1 MDQGRRTSDR
11 KSVGLLVKLKHES
24 VGSFTEEFATNISP
38 GGMFIRSRTPQ
49 PVGTPVRFEVQ
60 IANGVR
66 VLQGTATVRWVR
78 DVNDPAGP
86 PGMGLQF
93 QELDTASR
101 ALVDLMLQRKPGGG
115 AVPAAAPL
123 PSIAP
128 VVAPGIA
135 PLAAPGIAPLTAP
148 GIAPVRPPVAVPP
161 VAAAPRPAAVPARPA
176 AVAPPTRPA
185 QPAAGGA
192 ALDSLFDDLDA
203 PSSSPAPAADEPLS
217 LGGADEPF
225 SLGGP
230 DEDMGL
236 AQADSAN
243 DVDIPL
249 DELIAG
255 TPPPTVQ
262 GVLSGGDEPLPG
274 LDFEFEVPV
283 VDEPIA
289 MGEPLEEV
297 PIEVGLSVEDD
308 AASAAGDAGG
318 FELDFSDVAPAP
330 PPRAAPVTPPP
341 VQRAAPPPAAMPI
354 VPPVAPAKPSGGSA
368 EFDFDLSSLDDE
380 APLELAR
387 EPTSSPGR
395 QRPLGREPA
404 SSPGRAA
411 APGLGRE
418 PGSAAGRAPGLGR
431 EPGSAAG
438 RAPGLG
444 REPGSAAGR
453 AAVPGL
459 GLEPRSSGGRPAAP
473 GLGLEPGSAA
483 GRAAAPG
490 LGREPG
496 SVAGR
501 AAAPGLGREPGSAAG
516 RPSVPGLGL
525 EPGSAAGRAPGLG
538 REPGSV
544 AGRPA
549 ARAPGELPLE
559 PGSFANRPAA
569 PGLGREPGSA
579 AGRAP
584 DLSQEP
590 ASSWGR
596 AVPQQPPAPQPPPVQ
611 RPSGGSAEFDLD
623 LSIDDD
629 GPLEL
634 AREPVSSTGR
644 PAARPMAPPPQPPPS
659 TLPPSVRQAPPA
671 PAAPVAPATLAP
683 AAAPVAS
690 APPPLDANGQVRPI
704 YLTPPQTIA
713 GTGPVIG
720 IDLGTTNSCVALLS
734 NGRPVVLRSR
744 EGYNTIP
751 SVISLSAQNKL
762 LVSHRAKNQL
772 VLRPTHTIYGAKR
785 LVGRPYDSA
794 VVKQVRERFHY
805 EITPDAAGRAAVRLG
820 TDVLSLEEVQGIILR
835 ECKEM
840 AETHLNQKVERAVV
854 TVPAYYSE
862 PQREAVRKAGAMAGL
877 KVERIL
883 NEPTSAALAYGL
895 NRELNKKV
903 LVYDLGGGT
912 FDATI
917 LRIEKNVFEVL
928 GTGGDIFLGG
938 IDFDNLI
945 VDFLLER
952 FQEKEGIAFN
962 GDGIALSRVGDAAER
977 AKMALSERSTF
988 EVHIPMLMM
997 DDAGRPRDLRVTMS
1011 RQDLEKICDPLLNRT
1026 IDVVRDVLL
1035 DSKLK
1040 ASEVDDIIL
1049 VGGMSRMPL
1058 VRDKLKGLFS
1068 KNAQASV
1075 NADEAVALGAA
1086 LYSGSVDKVSSV
1098 VLIDV
1103 LPMTIGVA
1111 MPGGG
1116 FKRVIER
1123 NSPLPTQRSFA
1134 ISTSQDNE
1142 ERMELSVFQGEDNHI
1157 SANEYLGTVRMEG
1170 LPKGP
1175 KGSVRVAVTLKL
1187 DSECVLHVEAREYST
1202 RKEVKATLATRYSPE
1217 ELQKQLQVSKEAVS
1231 AAEERRGAD
1240 LKERAGRF
1248 WGFVKKALGR
1258 K

>member
-101 ALVDLMLQRKPGGG
+101 ALVELMLQRKPG
-115 AVPAAAPL
+115 AVSAAAPL

-161 VAAAPRPAAVPARPA
+161 VSSAAAPRPAAVPARPT
-176 AVAPPTRPA
+176 AVAPPARPA

-225 SLGGP
+225 SLGAP
-230 DEDMGL
+230 DEDLGL

-262 GVLSGGDEPLPG
+262 GVLSGDDEPLPG

-289 MGEPLEEV
+289 MGQPLEEV

-308 AASAAGDAGG
+308 AASDAGDAGG

-330 PPRAAPVTPPP
+330 PPRAAPVPPPP
-341 VQRAAPPPAAMPI
+341 VQRAAPPPPPAAMPV

-438 RAPGLG
+438 RA
-444 REPGSAAGR
+444 AA
-453 AAVPGL
+453 PGL
-459 GLEPRSSGGRPAAP
+459 GLEPRSSGGRPAVP

-483 GRAAAPG
+483 GRVAAPG

-501 AAAPGLGREPGSAAG
+501 AAVPGLGREPGSAAG

-544 AGRPA
+544 AGRPT

-596 AVPQQPPAPQPPPVQ
+596 AVPQQPPAPQPPPAQ

-634 AREPVSSTGR
+634 AREPVSSSGR
-644 PAARPMAPPPQPPPS
+644 PAVRPMAPPPPS
-659 TLPPSVRQAPPA
+659 VLPPSVRQAPPA
-671 PAAPVAPATLAP
+671 PAAPMAPATLAP

-704 YLTPPQTIA
+704 YLTPPQTLA

-1011 RQDLEKICDPLLNRT
+1011 RQDLEMICDPLLNRT

-1170 LPKGP
+1170 LPRGP

>member
-1 MDQGRRTSDR
+1 MNFTCDNCQKRYSIADEKVRGKT
-11 KSVGLLVKLKHES
+11 VKVRCKNCQNVVTVEGPAEEES
-24 VGSFTEEFATNISP
+24 TRVVSLADVER
-38 GGMFIRSRTPQ
+38 IR
-49 PVGTPVRFEVQ
+49 
-60 IANGVR
+60 A
-66 VLQGTATVRWVR
+66 
-78 DVNDPAGP
+78 
-86 PGMGLQF
+86 
-93 QELDTASR
+93 QERSLA
-101 ALVDLMLQRKPGGG
+101 GGG
-115 AVPAAAPL
+115 AAAAAPA
-123 PSIAP
+123 PAPAP
-128 VVAPGIA
+128 VSA
-135 PLAAPGIAPLTAP
+135 
-148 GIAPVRPPVAVPP
+148 
-161 VAAAPRPAAVPARPA
+161 AAVPAPLAKPPA
-176 AVAPPTRPA
+176 SAPQTPWDDEPTRTAPPRQT
-185 QPAAGGA
+185 AG
-192 ALDSLFDDLDA
+192 A
-203 PSSSPAPAADEPLS
+203 PWFVMVRNKQE
-217 LGGADEPF
+217 G
-225 SLGGP
+225 
-230 DEDMGL
+230 
-236 AQADSAN
+236 
-243 DVDIPL
+243 PL
-249 DELIAG
+249 DESAVAEWMAAG
-255 TPPPTVQ
+255 TISARSFFWRQ
-262 GVLSGGDEPLPG
+262 GMPDWKRG
-274 LDFEFEVPV
+274 
-283 VDEPIA
+283 
-289 MGEPLEEV
+289 
-297 PIEVGLSVEDD
+297 
-308 AASAAGDAGG
+308 
-318 FELDFSDVAPAP
+318 SDIP
-330 PPRAAPVTPPP
+330 
-341 VQRAAPPPAAMPI
+341 
-354 VPPVAPAKPSGGSA
+354 
-368 EFDFDLSSLDDE
+368 
-380 APLELAR
+380 ELAA
-387 EPTSSPGR
+387 
-395 QRPLGREPA
+395 L
-404 SSPGRAA
+404 
-411 APGLGRE
+411 
-418 PGSAAGRAPGLGR
+418 
-431 EPGSAAG
+431 
-438 RAPGLG
+438 
-444 REPGSAAGR
+444 
-453 AAVPGL
+453 
-459 GLEPRSSGGRPAAP
+459 
-473 GLGLEPGSAA
+473 
-483 GRAAAPG
+483 
-490 LGREPG
+490 
-496 SVAGR
+496 
-501 AAAPGLGREPGSAAG
+501 
-516 RPSVPGLGL
+516 
-525 EPGSAAGRAPGLG
+525 
-538 REPGSV
+538 
-544 AGRPA
+544 
-549 ARAPGELPLE
+549 
-559 PGSFANRPAA
+559 
-569 PGLGREPGSA
+569 
-579 AGRAP
+579 
-584 DLSQEP
+584 
-590 ASSWGR
+590 
-596 AVPQQPPAPQPPPVQ
+596 
-611 RPSGGSAEFDLD
+611 
-623 LSIDDD
+623 
-629 GPLEL
+629 
-634 AREPVSSTGR
+634 
-644 PAARPMAPPPQPPPS
+644 
-659 TLPPSVRQAPPA
+659 
-671 PAAPVAPATLAP
+671 LAP